1 MATRRDLPRALLGA
15 CVFVF
20 GAGRPDW
27 GRAMLAELT
36 QIDDRRARLRFA
48 LGCARSLVLAVPSP
62 GGTRIVTIGAL
73 VAGAVS
79 LVTVGA
85 ALLRYPGLDSGAGT
99 WVAVGGFTCVV
110 VLYVVAAARLAVPVL
125 ERHLLTTAIGAGAT
139 IAVTWLAVGLN
150 ASEGGPK
157 QLGSLFLGLGPLVG
171 VALGWHATARS
182 GSARVGLR
190 CVGIAALVAG
200 FAVFLLWA
208 GEAVVAAGRPYDA
221 GLLRDFATSGAP
233 DLATYAVNESL
244 GTGIMLLVLVPLVSV
259 ATGFVGAAAARRTA
273 LA

>member
-1 MATRRDLPRALLGA
+1 MATMRDLPRALLA
-15 CVFVF
+15 FCVRVF
-20 GAGRPDW
+20 GASRPDW
-27 GRAMLAELT
+27 GRAMLAEVT
-36 QIDDRRARLRFA
+36 RIDDRRARRRFA
-48 LGCARSLVLAVPSP
+48 LGCARSLVFAPPSP
-62 GGTRIVTIGAL
+62 GTRIVTIGAL
-73 VAGAVS
+73 VAGAASVA
-79 LVTVGA
+79 TVGA
-85 ALLRYPGLDSGAGT
+85 ALLRYPGLASGAGT
-99 WVAVGGFTCVV
+99 WVAVCGFCCVV
-110 VLYVVAAARLAVPVL
+110 VLYVVAAARLGVPVL
-125 ERHLLTTAIGAGAT
+125 ERDLLTTAIGAGTA

-150 ASEGGPK
+150 ASENGPK
-157 QLGSLFLGLGPLVG
+157 GLGSLLLGFGPLVG

>member
-1 MATRRDLPRALLGA
+1 MTTRRDLPRALLAA

-36 QIDDRRARLRFA
+36 EIDDRRARRRFA
-48 LGCARSLVLAVPSP
+48 LGCARSLVFAAPSP

-73 VAGAVS
+73 VAGAAS

-85 ALLRYPGLDSGAGT
+85 ALMRYPGLDSGPGT
-99 WVAVGGFTCVV
+99 WVAVGGFCCVV
-110 VLYVVAAARLAVPVL
+110 VLYVVAAARLGVPVL
-125 ERHLLTTAIGAGAT
+125 DRHLLAIAIGAGAT
-139 IAVTWLAVGLN
+139 IAVAWLAVGLN
-150 ASEGGPK
+150 ASEDGPK
-157 QLGSLFLGLGPLVG
+157 QLGSLLLGLGPLVG
-171 VALGWHATARS
+171 VALGWYTTARS

-200 FAVFLLWA
+200 FTVFLLWA

-244 GTGIMLLVLVPLVSV
+244 GTGIMLLVLVPLVSL